1 MTEEKIEL
9 NAANQELLKQVN
21 DLYPEGTVFVQFHGE
36 KSGYVRHDQATQ
48 KTLPGGLFIIVTD
61 LTAPNYTA
69 SHELLHLLML
79 LRGFPQI
86 FFQLSL
92 GDKQL
97 DEQMM
102 IMSTDLYNVAMH
114 RVVVAEQRKHG
125 LIDDQ
130 VEAEYLKGIEHTLTP
145 EGEQGDEEKTLRLLT
160 LLDALVFYG
169 DHFAKYED
177 AIKEKYPEALAA
189 AQKIYNEIVAKP
201 IKSPFDMRRSIIKI
215 YSQFDQ
221 QMQDWGLPALHNNE
235 YTTLS
240 PVLSERQ
247 LRLSLRQV
255 FEIYHSDMKERG
267 TTKRAYVGIRR
278 SDGQNS
284 FTMPAPNPETPE
296 EFKKLYAQPVKEFL
310 EQHSIPYI
318 VRK

>member
-1 MTEEKIEL
+1 MTEEIIKL
-9 NAANQELLKQVN
+9 NKENQALLDQVN
-21 DLYPEGTVFVQFHGE
+21 SLYPEGSVFVQFHGD

-48 KTLPGGLFIIVTD
+48 QTIPGALVIIVTD

-79 LRGFPQI
+79 LKGFPQI

-92 GDKQL
+92 GDKEL

-125 LIDDQ
+125 FINDQ
-130 VEAEYLKGIEHTLTP
+130 IEEEYLKGIEHTLTP
-145 EGEQGDEEKTLRLLT
+145 EKEEDDERTLRLLT

-169 DHFAKYED
+169 DNLSKYE
-177 AIKEKYPEALAA
+177 KVLEEKYPLALAA
-189 AQKIYNEIVAKP
+189 AKKIYAEITNKP

-215 YSQFDQ
+215 YSLFDQ

-247 LRLSLRQV
+247 LRLEMRQV

-267 TTKRAYVGIRR
+267 TDKRAYVGLRR

-284 FTMPAPNPETPE
+284 FTLPTPANNAPE
-296 EFKKLYAQPVKEFL
+296 EFKKIYDQPVKEFL
-310 EQHSIPYI
+310 EQNSVPYI

>member
-1 MTEEKIEL
+1 MAEEKIKL
-9 NAANQELLKQVN
+9 NDTNQALLDQVN
-21 DLYPEGTVFVQFHGE
+21 ALYPEGTVFVQFHGD

-92 GDKQL
+92 GDRQL

-102 IMSTDLYNVAMH
+102 IMATDLYNVAMH

-125 LIDDQ
+125 LID
-130 VEAEYLKGIEHTLTP
+130 ETIEKEYLKGIQATLTK
-145 EGEQGDEEKTLRLLT
+145 ETQDDDERTLRLIT

-169 DHFAKYED
+169 DHLDQYADQLKAD
-177 AIKEKYPEALAA
+177 YPTAFAA
-189 AQKIYNEIVAKP
+189 AEKIYAEMTKKP
-201 IKSPFDMRRSIIKI
+201 IDSPFEMRRNVIKAFTL
-215 YSQFDQ
+215 FDQ
-221 QMQDWGLPALHNNE
+221 QMEEWGLPALHNDKF
-235 YTTLS
+235 TTLS

-247 LRLSLRQV
+247 LRLAVRQV
-255 FEIYHSDMKERG
+255 FEIFHSDLKDRQNG
-267 TTKRAYVGIRR
+267 KRAYIGLRR

-284 FTMPAPNPETPE
+284 FTMDAPQPETPE
-296 EFKKLYAQPVKEFL
+296 EFKKLYAMPVKQFL
-310 EQHSIPYI
+310 EEHHVPYI

>member
-1 MTEEKIEL
+1 MTEERITL
-9 NAANQELLKQVN
+9 NKENQALLDQVN
-21 DLYPEGTVFVQFHGE
+21 SLYPEGSVFVQFHGD

-48 KTLPGGLFIIVTD
+48 QTIPGALVIIVTD

-79 LRGFPQI
+79 LKGFPQI

-92 GDKQL
+92 GDKEL

-102 IMSTDLYNVAMH
+102 IMSTDLYNIAMH

-125 LIDDQ
+125 FITDETEEQ
-130 VEAEYLKGIEHTLTP
+130 YLKGIEHTLTP
-145 EGEQGDEEKTLRLLT
+145 EKEEDDERTLRLLT

-169 DHFAKYED
+169 DHISKYEKTL
-177 AIKEKYPEALAA
+177 AEKYPLALAA
-189 AQKIYNEIVAKP
+189 AKKMYAEITKKP
-201 IKSPFDMRRSIIKI
+201 IKSPFDMRRSIVKI
-215 YSQFDQ
+215 YSLFDQ
-221 QMQDWGLPALHNNE
+221 QMQEWGLPALHNNE

-240 PVLSERQ
+240 PVLSARQ
-247 LRLSLRQV
+247 LRLEMRQV

-267 TTKRAYVGIRR
+267 TDKRAYVGLRR

-284 FTMPAPNPETPE
+284 FTLPAPAQNVPE
-296 EFKKLYAQPVKEFL
+296 EFKKIYDQPVKEFL
-310 EQHSIPYI
+310 EQNSIPYI

>member
-1 MTEEKIEL
+1 MAEKEIKL
-9 NAANQELLKQVN
+9 NETNKALLDQVN
-21 DLYPEGTVFVQFHGE
+21 QLYPEGTVFVQFHGD
-36 KSGYVRHDQATQ
+36 KAGYVRHDQATQ
-48 KTLPGGLFIIVTD
+48 KTLPGGLVIIVTD

-102 IMSTDLYNVAMH
+102 IMATDLYNVAMH

-125 LIDDQ
+125 LIDEQ
-130 VEAEYLKGIEHTLTP
+130 IEAEYLKGIEHTLTK
-145 EGEQGDEEKTLRLLT
+145 ENGDDDERTLRLLT

-169 DHFAKYED
+169 DHIDQYADTLKD
-177 AIKEKYPEALAA
+177 NYPVAFAA
-189 AQKIYNEIVAKP
+189 AQKLYGEITAKS
-201 IKSPFDMRRSIIKI
+201 IKSPFDMRRCVIKVF
-215 YSQFDQ
+215 SLFDR
-221 QMQDWGLPALHNNE
+221 QMEEWGLPALNNNKF
-235 YTTLS
+235 TTLS

-247 LRLSLRQV
+247 LRLEVRQV
-255 FEIYHSDMKERG
+255 FEIFHSDMKDRHNG
-267 TTKRAYVGIRR
+267 RRAYVGLRR

-284 FTMPAPNPETPE
+284 FVMDAPHPDTPE
-296 EFKKLYAQPVKEFL
+296 EFKRIYSLPVKEFL
-310 EQHSIPYI
+310 EKEHVPYI

>member
-1 MTEEKIEL
+1 MAEEEIKL
-9 NAANQELLKQVN
+9 NETNKALLDQVN
-21 DLYPEGTVFVQFHGE
+21 QLYPEGTVFVQFHGD
-36 KSGYVRHDQATQ
+36 KAGYVRHDQATQ
-48 KTLPGGLFIIVTD
+48 KTLPGGLVIIVTD

-102 IMSTDLYNVAMH
+102 IMATDLYNVAMH
-114 RVVVAEQRKHG
+114 RVVVAEQRKHS
-125 LIDDQ
+125 LIDEQ
-130 VEAEYLKGIEHTLTP
+130 IEAEYLKGIEHTLTK
-145 EGEQGDEEKTLRLLT
+145 ENGDDDERTLRLLT

-169 DHFAKYED
+169 DHIDKYAD
-177 AIKEKYPEALAA
+177 TLKANYPVAFTA
-189 AQKIYNEIVAKP
+189 AQKLYGEITAKP
-201 IKSPFDMRRSIIKI
+201 IKSPFDMRRCVIKVF
-215 YSQFDQ
+215 SLFDQ
-221 QMQDWGLPALHNNE
+221 QMEEWGLPALNNNKF
-235 YTTLS
+235 TTLS

-247 LRLSLRQV
+247 LRLEVRQV
-255 FEIYHSDMKERG
+255 FEIFHSDMKDRQNG
-267 TTKRAYVGIRR
+267 RRAYVGLRR

-284 FTMPAPNPETPE
+284 FVMDAPHPVTPE
-296 EFKKLYAQPVKEFL
+296 EFKRIYSLPVKEFL
-310 EQHSIPYI
+310 EKEHVPYI

>member
-1 MTEEKIEL
+1 MTEEVIKL
-9 NAANQELLKQVN
+9 NQANQELLDQVN
-21 DLYPEGTVFVQFHGE
+21 QLYPEGTVFVQFHGE

-48 KTLPGGLFIIVTD
+48 KTIPGALVIIVTD

-92 GDKQL
+92 GDQQL

-125 LIDDQ
+125 LINETIEEQ
-130 VEAEYLKGIEHTLTP
+130 YLKGIEHTLTP
-145 EGEQGDEEKTLRLLT
+145 EADNDDERALRLLT

-169 DHFAKYED
+169 ENLPKYE
-177 AIKEKYPEALAA
+177 ARLQENYPEALAA
-189 AQKIYNEIVAKP
+189 AKKIYADITAKA
-201 IKSPFDMRRSIIKI
+201 IKSPFDMRRTIVKL
-215 YSQFDQ
+215 YSLFDT
-221 QMQDWGLPALHNNE
+221 QMQAWGLPALHQNE

-247 LRLSLRQV
+247 LRLEMRQV
-255 FEIYHSDMKERG
+255 FEIFHSDMKERG
-267 TTKRAYVGIRR
+267 SEKRAYVGVRR

-284 FTMPAPNPETPE
+284 FTLSEPAGNAPE
-296 EFKKLYAQPVKEFL
+296 EFKKIYDQPVKEFL
-310 EQHSIPYI
+310 EQHSVPYI

>member
-1 MTEEKIEL
+1 MSEEEIKL
-9 NAANQELLKQVN
+9 NAANKALLDEVN
-21 DLYPEGTVFVQFHGE
+21 ALYPEGTVFVQFHGG

-61 LTAPNYTA
+61 LTEPNYTA

-92 GDKQL
+92 GDKEL

-114 RVVVAEQRKHG
+114 QVVVAEQRKHG
-125 LIDDQ
+125 LITDQ
-130 VEAEYLKGIEHTLTP
+130 VEEEYLKGIEHTLTK
-145 EGEQGDEEKTLRLLT
+145 EGGQDDDERTLRLLT
-160 LLDALVFYG
+160 ILDALVFYG
-169 DHFAKYED
+169 DHLEKYE
-177 AIKEKYPEALAA
+177 ATLQANYPLALAA
-189 AQKIYNEIVAKP
+189 AKKIYAAITAKP
-201 IKSPFDMRRSIIKI
+201 IKNPFDMRRTIVKL
-215 YSQFDQ
+215 YSLFDQ
-221 QMQDWGLPALHNNE
+221 QMQDWKLPALHNNE

-247 LRLSLRQV
+247 LRLAVRQV

-267 TTKRAYVGIRR
+267 TDKRAYVGLRR

-284 FTMPAPNPETPE
+284 FTLPAPNPETPE
-296 EFKKLYAQPVKEFL
+296 EFKKIYAMPVKEFL
-310 EQHSIPYI
+310 EKHSVPYI